1 MLTGIRPSLGLA
13 IALLCGCAPVKTQ
26 SDPTATTDTDA
37 VQYVAGELNEESV
50 LELLTAELAGQQ
62 RDFDRSYELYL
73 RQAELNQSA
82 ELAERATL
90 IAQLK
95 RDPEAII
102 AAAQLWQTLAPQSSE
117 PAQIL
122 ISILLHEARFSEALE
137 LLRQQERIGAELLLV
152 LESLLETFDPQS
164 SEALAELLQQRL
176 DAAPEQLD
184 LLLVLARVEIQ
195 LARHERA
202 LKLLNSGLAIEPHQA
217 DLTVE
222 KAQLLRAVYDDS
234 AQALALVEPALPK
247 NLEHRQLR
255 AVHVQLLLELKPDSV
270 SAAVNRAIDQAERDP
285 QLIYYY
291 ALLLL
296 ENQRPEQSLELFN
309 ELLEKDPARTDLYL
323 YTGINEAELGN
334 REAALS
340 AFAKVETG
348 DLLFNALTRAL
359 ELLEIDSEYSRGL
372 ELVDEARRKD
382 PERASQLSIIFARW
396 ASDNDRLERGVEYLS
411 EQIRTEPNDVR
422 LLYTRALMVEP
433 IDHQQ
438 MLADLERAYALD
450 PENAGTQNALGYSL
464 LEHTADYQRAY
475 ELIDRALAVN
485 PDDPAYLDSMGWA
498 LHKLERNDE
507 ALPYLERAF
516 EQMADPEVV
525 SHLVIVLVELG
536 ERERAETLLSEQEAL
551 NPDNEDL
558 AQAREWLER

>member
-26 SDPTATTDTDA
+26 SDPTAAANTDV
-37 VQYVAGELNEESV
+37 VQYVAGELNQESV

-62 RDFDRSYELYL
+62 RDFDLSFELYL
-73 RQAELNQSA
+73 RQAELNKSA

-102 AAAQLWQTLAPQSSE
+102 TAARLWQTLDTQSNE
-117 PAQIL
+117 PSQIL
-122 ISILLHEARFSEALE
+122 ISILLHEARFNEALA
-137 LLRQQERIGAELLLV
+137 LLRQQERISAELLLA

-164 SEALAELLQQRL
+164 SEELAELLQQRL

-195 LARHERA
+195 LERHERA
-202 LKLLNSGLAIEPHQA
+202 LKLLNSGLAIEPDQA

-222 KAQLLRAVYDDS
+222 KAQLLRAVYSDS
-234 AQALALVEPALPK
+234 AQALALIESALPK

-255 AVHVQLLLELKPDSV
+255 ALHVQLLLELKPDSV

-323 YTGINEAELGN
+323 YTGINQAELGN
-334 REAALS
+334 REAALA

-348 DLLFNALTRAL
+348 DLLFNAVTRAL

-396 ASDNDRLERGVEYLS
+396 ASDNDQLERGVEYLS
-411 EQIRTEPNDVR
+411 EQIRAEPNDVR

-433 IDHQQ
+433 IDHEQ
-438 MLADLERAYALD
+438 MLADLERAFALD

-464 LEHTADYQRAY
+464 LEHSEDYQRAY

-498 LHKLERNDE
+498 LHKLERNAE

-536 ERERAETLLSEQEAL
+536 ERERAEALLTEQEAL

>member
-26 SDPTATTDTDA
+26 SDPTAAADTDV
-37 VQYVAGELNEESV
+37 VQYVAGELNQESV

-62 RDFDRSYELYL
+62 RDFDLSFELYL
-73 RQAELNQSA
+73 RQAELNKSA

-102 AAAQLWQTLAPQSSE
+102 TAARLWQTLDTQSNE
-117 PAQIL
+117 PSQIL
-122 ISILLHEARFSEALE
+122 ISILLHEARFNEALA
-137 LLRQQERIGAELLLV
+137 LLRQQERISAELLLA

-164 SEALAELLQQRL
+164 SEELAELLQQRL

-195 LARHERA
+195 LERHERA
-202 LKLLNSGLAIEPHQA
+202 LKLLNSGLAIEPDQA

-222 KAQLLRAVYDDS
+222 KAQLLRAVYSDS
-234 AQALALVEPALPK
+234 AQALALIESALPK

-255 AVHVQLLLELKPDSV
+255 ALHVQLLLELKPDSV

-309 ELLEKDPARTDLYL
+309 ELLQKDPARTDLYL
-323 YTGINEAELGN
+323 YTGINQAELGN
-334 REAALS
+334 REAALA

-348 DLLFNALTRAL
+348 DLLFNAVTRAL

-396 ASDNDRLERGVEYLS
+396 ASDNDQLERGVEYLS
-411 EQIRTEPNDVR
+411 EQIRAEPNDVR

-433 IDHQQ
+433 IDHEQ
-438 MLADLERAYALD
+438 MLADLERAFALD

-464 LEHTADYQRAY
+464 LEHSEDYQRAY

-498 LHKLERNDE
+498 LHKLERNAE

-536 ERERAETLLSEQEAL
+536 ERERAEALLTEQEAL